1 MSVLGADKLI
11 KQFSKLAKVGDP
23 GDTEKALQQGLKL
36 IQADAK
42 LNCPVN
48 HSELRTSIRTM
59 TERTVSGATGS
70 VYTNKAHGVY
80 VELGTGPKGEENHE
94 GISPNIDVAYS
105 QKPWF
110 VPVEEI
116 DAADAAQYHF
126 RKFAFGGKEFYKME
140 GQAAQPFLYPAMK
153 NNEKLVNNVIGKFIA
168 KKIKEAVKK

>member
-1 MSVLGADKLI
+1 MSVLGADR
-11 KQFSKLAKVGDP
+11 LAKKL
-23 GDTEKALQQGLKL
+23 TKISAAISAENAEKAVMQGLKVM
-36 IQADAK
+36 QADAK

-94 GISPNIDVAYS
+94 GISPNVDVAYS

-110 VPVEEI
+110 VPAEEI
-116 DAADAAQYHF
+116 DAADAEQYHF
-126 RKFAFGGKEFYKME
+126 RKFTFGGKEFYKME

-168 KKIKEAVKK
+168 KKIKESIKK

>member
-1 MSVLGADKLI
+1 MSVIGGDKLV
-11 KQFSKLAKVGDP
+11 KKLAKLSIAISAENA
-23 GDTEKALQQGLKL
+23 EKAVMQGLKV

-48 HSELRTSIRTM
+48 HSELRGHIETM
-59 TERTVSGATGS
+59 TEPTVNGASGC
-70 VYTNKAHGVY
+70 VYANKAYAAY

-110 VPVEEI
+110 VPVDEI
-116 DAADAAQYHF
+116 DAADAEQYHF
-126 RKFAFGGKEFYKME
+126 RKLTFSGQEFYKME

-153 NNEKLVNNVIGKFIA
+153 NNENKVKQVMGKFIA
-168 KKIKEAVKK
+168 KKIKEASQK